1 MSRRKSSG
9 DPPESLCGGCPGGLQ
24 IFWLHNWW
32 FQQKFSKKKIIWICQ
47 LHSPFYRKPSGRL
60 LSHTVLFLH
69 TSTIKSYKG
78 GLIPEDIST
87 MVSSTTKSAKSLK
100 ENLNKVFTVIGE
112 KLKFP
117 AQESDLAPFVGNG
130 TKVKI
135 PYEIKPPLEQEIDNL
150 SSKLN
155 CWSDRYNQ
163 KCSRLR

>member
-1 MSRRKSSG
+1 MTPLHFQYTAWPSNDVPAEIVRRPPRSPSAVGVRGVSRYFGYITGDSSKK
-9 DPPESLCGGCPGGLQ
+9 
-24 IFWLHNWW
+24 I
-32 FQQKFSKKKIIWICQ
+32 KKKKIIWICQ

-135 PYEIKPPLEQEIDNL
+135 PYEIKPPLVFLLGNI
-150 SSKLN
+150 
-155 CWSDRYNQ
+155 Y
-163 KCSRLR
+163 